1 MSAKSFED
9 LVVWRK
15 AHAYVLD
22 IYKITEGFPKSEL
35 FGLTSQMRRAAV
47 SIPAN
52 IAEGFKKRGPRD
64 KVRVLNIGQGSLE
77 ESLYYLILS
86 NDLHYADTLSFRP
99 DWTRSQKCSRDTF
112 KPSSITTQR
121 SGAPAS
127 SWLLAPMPTVV
138 PPDPTPAGKSHARRL
153 ATILRLPNPLRWCR
167 RRVKVV

>member
-9 LVVWRK
+9 LVVWQK

-22 IYKITEGFPKSEL
+22 IYRITEAFPKSEL

-86 NDLHYADTLSFRP
+86 NDLRYANTLTFRP
-99 DWTRSQKCSRDTF
+99 RLDEVAKMLEGYIRA
-112 KPSSITTQR
+112 IEH
-121 SGAPAS
+121 SGA
-127 SWLLAPMPTVV
+127 LLAP
-138 PPDPTPAGKSHARRL
+138 SS
-153 ATILRLPNPLRWCR
+153 
-167 RRVKVV
+167 